1 MIAEIDETNALSTRE
16 HEVLEWISKGK
27 TDPEIGMILG
37 LAEGTVSSHVFHIKK
52 KFDVHTRAH
61 AVAKGFRCGLLA

>member
-1 MIAEIDETNALSTRE
+1 MIVEIDETKSLSARE
-16 HEVLEWISKGK
+16 HEVLEWISEGK

-37 LAEGTVSSHVFHIKK
+37 LTEGTVSAHVFYIKK